1 MIGAIVP
8 KTLVTCP
15 ARMYKVSLE
24 VDMHKRDDRS
34 YEDDEDGSDSEI
46 VMSIVVGSGTCIFS
60 YVGSGSSG
68 VGHFKDG
75 LLREGFD
82 WGSVLEGE

>member
-1 MIGAIVP
+1 MDFVLLSTIGAIVP

-24 VDMHKRDDRS
+24 VDMSKRDGRT

-46 VMSIVVGSGTCIFS
+46 VMSIVVGSGTWIFS
-60 YVGSGSSG
+60 YIGSGSSG
-68 VGHFKDG
+68 VGHFANG

-82 WGSVLEGE
+82 